1 MDATLI
7 FFKVGNK
14 QDYSSVQI
22 RIPNRRIHK
31 DKLGANYTTSKNVQK
46 KKP

>member
-14 QDYSSVQI
+14 QDYSNLQI
-22 RIPNRRIHK
+22 RLIGGFIKMN
-31 DKLGANYTTSKNVQK
+31 
-46 KKP
+46 

>member
-1 MDATLI
+1 MDATATLI

-22 RIPNRRIHK
+22 RIIGGFIKMN
-31 DKLGANYTTSKNVQK
+31 
-46 KKP
+46 